1 MCFLAYRENKLADP
15 PEQTFVGTTYA
26 EYKDRIES
34 DQNNQSEPSPVIPPG
49 DVNPNFDSPNVF
61 SSFSSS
67 QPIVDGTFYSPIRIV
82 VEDREPST
90 FPVDSSRSL
99 PANAVFETDQLFAQ
113 SYTTPSPVEVLPA
126 FSSNPDLFSFGS
138 FIPFTS
144 EPDRL
149 VDYVQEDS
157 SSLAP
162 LSNDSSHFEQYSNN
176 IDTLRDDSSVSLSN
190 RDNTLLTDSDM
201 ESLRIPDSTGSINP
215 EDLLSPQPP
224 LMNVDMELDRGVDFP
239 HPTTGFTPNQS
250 LSPWDPR
257 TGEEEN
263 QSGGAPVS
271 GIITQGPEE
280 REGGGEGEG
289 EGEGGGEGEEGQE
302 EKEEKKKKKKKKN
315 QSVRH
320 RLNFPG
326 TGERIL
332 IMQWISR
339 LIGGPNLKESAKAL
353 YKKYYRQ
360 RSMACGSQV
369 YVFVAELG
377 MIVKITIGRKAR
389 HLYFS
394 YYSMKKNPDHYGIQL

>member
-224 LMNVDMELDRGVDFP
+224 LMNMELELDRGVDFP
-239 HPTTGFTPNQS
+239 YPTTGFTRDQS
-250 LSPWDPR
+250 QSPWDPR

-263 QSGGAPVS
+263 QSGGAPDL
-271 GIITQGPEE
+271 GNITQGPEE
-280 REGGGEGEG
+280 REGGGDGEG

-302 EKEEKKKKKKKKN
+302 EEEN
-315 QSVRH
+315 QPCRH
-320 RLNFPG
+320 RLNFAG

-339 LIGGPNLKESAKAL
+339 FIGGSTYKGSAKAL
-353 YKKYYRQ
+353 YKKYYNQ
-360 RSMACGSQV
+360 RSMAYGSRV

-377 MIVKITIGRKAR
+377 MIVKITIGRKTE

-394 YYSMKKNPDHYGIQL
+394 YFSMKKNPDHYGIQL

>member
-1 MCFLAYRENKLADP
+1 MD
-15 PEQTFVGTTYA
+15 
-26 EYKDRIES
+26 
-34 DQNNQSEPSPVIPPG
+34 
-49 DVNPNFDSPNVF
+49 
-61 SSFSSS
+61 
-67 QPIVDGTFYSPIRIV
+67 
-82 VEDREPST
+82 
-90 FPVDSSRSL
+90 
-99 PANAVFETDQLFAQ
+99 
-113 SYTTPSPVEVLPA
+113 
-126 FSSNPDLFSFGS
+126 
-138 FIPFTS
+138 
-144 EPDRL
+144 
-149 VDYVQEDS
+149 DYVQEDS
-157 SSLAP
+157 SSLVP

-190 RDNTLLTDSDM
+190 RDNTILTDSDM

-224 LMNVDMELDRGVDFP
+224 LMNVELELDRGVDFP
-239 HPTTGFTPNQS
+239 HPTTGFTHNQS

-280 REGGGEGEG
+280 REGGGDGEGEG
-289 EGEGGGEGEEGQE
+289 EGEGEGQE
-302 EKEEKKKKKKKKN
+302 EQEEEEN
-315 QSVRH
+315 QPCRH
-320 RLNFPG
+320 RLNFAG

-353 YKKYYRQ
+353 FEKYYHQ
-360 RSMACGSQV
+360 RSMAYGSRV

-377 MIVKITIGRKAR
+377 MIVKITIGRKAE

-394 YYSMKKNPDHYGIQL
+394 YYSMKKNPDHYGIQF

>member
-1 MCFLAYRENKLADP
+1 MCFLAYRENKLDDP
-15 PEQTFVGTTYA
+15 PEQTFVGTTYS

-82 VEDREPST
+82 VEDRDPST

-99 PANAVFETDQLFAQ
+99 PANAIFETDQLFAHNNT
-113 SYTTPSPVEVLPA
+113 SPSPVEVLPV

-144 EPDRL
+144 EPVRL

-157 SSLAP
+157 SSLVP
-162 LSNDSSHFEQYSNN
+162 LSNDSSHFEQYSNSN
-176 IDTLRDDSSVSLSN
+176 DNLRDDSSVSLSN
-190 RDNTLLTDSDM
+190 KDNTILTDSDM

-224 LMNVDMELDRGVDFP
+224 LMNMELELDRGVDFP
-239 HPTTGFTPNQS
+239 YPTTGFTHNQS
-250 LSPWDPR
+250 QSPWDPR

-263 QSGGAPVS
+263 QSGGAPDL
-271 GIITQGPEE
+271 GNITQGPEE

-289 EGEGGGEGEEGQE
+289 EEGQE
-302 EKEEKKKKKKKKN
+302 EEEN
-315 QSVRH
+315 QPCRH
-320 RLNFPG
+320 RLNFAG

-332 IMQWISR
+332 IMRWISR
-339 LIGGPNLKESAKAL
+339 FIGGSTYKGSAKAL
-353 YKKYYRQ
+353 FEKYYRQ
-360 RSMACGSQV
+360 RSMAYGSRV

>member
-1 MCFLAYRENKLADP
+1 M
-15 PEQTFVGTTYA
+15 GTTYS

-67 QPIVDGTFYSPIRIV
+67 QPIVD
-82 VEDREPST
+82 VEDRDSST

-99 PANAVFETDQLFAQ
+99 PANAVFETDQLFTHNNT
-113 SYTTPSPVEVLPA
+113 SPSPVEVLPV
-126 FSSNPDLFSFGS
+126 FNSNPDLFSFGS

-149 VDYVQEDS
+149 DDYVQEDS
-157 SSLAP
+157 SSLVP

-190 RDNTLLTDSDM
+190 RDNTILTDSDM

-239 HPTTGFTPNQS
+239 HPTTGFTRDQ
-250 LSPWDPR
+250 LQSPWDPR

-263 QSGGAPVS
+263 QSGGAPVL
-271 GIITQGPEE
+271 GNITQGPEE

-289 EGEGGGEGEEGQE
+289 EGEGEEGQE
-302 EKEEKKKKKKKKN
+302 EEEN
-315 QSVRH
+315 QPCRH
-320 RLNFPG
+320 RLNFAG

-339 LIGGPNLKESAKAL
+339 FIGGSTYKGSAKAL
-353 YKKYYRQ
+353 FEKYYNQ
-360 RSMACGSQV
+360 RSMAYGSRV

-377 MIVKITIGRKAR
+377 MIVKITIGRKTE

>member
-1 MCFLAYRENKLADP
+1 MCFLAYRENKLDDP
-15 PEQTFVGTTYA
+15 PEQTFVGTTYS

-82 VEDREPST
+82 VEDRDPST

-99 PANAVFETDQLFAQ
+99 PANAVFETDQLFAHNNT
-113 SYTTPSPVEVLPA
+113 SPSPVEVLPV

-149 VDYVQEDS
+149 DDYVQEDS
-157 SSLAP
+157 SSLVP

-176 IDTLRDDSSVSLSN
+176 IDTLRNDSSVSLSN
-190 RDNTLLTDSDM
+190 RDNTILTDSDM

-224 LMNVDMELDRGVDFP
+224 LMNMDMELDRGVDFP
-239 HPTTGFTPNQS
+239 HPITGFTRDQ
-250 LSPWDPR
+250 LQSPWDPR

-271 GIITQGPEE
+271 GPIRVGPEE
-280 REGGGEGEG
+280 REGEGEG
-289 EGEGGGEGEEGQE
+289 EGQE
-302 EKEEKKKKKKKKN
+302 EKEEKKKKKKK
-315 QSVRH
+315 SVRR

-377 MIVKITIGRKAR
+377 MIVKITIGRKTE

-394 YYSMKKNPDHYGIQL
+394 YYSMKKNPDHYGIQF

>member
-1 MCFLAYRENKLADP
+1 MCFLAYRENKLDDP
-15 PEQTFVGTTYA
+15 PEQTFVGTTYS

-67 QPIVDGTFYSPIRIV
+67 QPIVD
-82 VEDREPST
+82 VEDRDSST

-99 PANAVFETDQLFAQ
+99 PANAVFETDQLFTHNNT
-113 SYTTPSPVEVLPA
+113 SPSPVEVLPV
-126 FSSNPDLFSFGS
+126 FNSNPDLFSFGS

-149 VDYVQEDS
+149 DDYVQEDS
-157 SSLAP
+157 SSLVP

-190 RDNTLLTDSDM
+190 RDNTILTDSDM

-239 HPTTGFTPNQS
+239 HPTTGFTRDQ
-250 LSPWDPR
+250 LQSPWDPR

-263 QSGGAPVS
+263 QSGGAPVL
-271 GIITQGPEE
+271 GNITQGPEE

-289 EGEGGGEGEEGQE
+289 EGEGEEGQE
-302 EKEEKKKKKKKKN
+302 EEEN
-315 QSVRH
+315 QPCRH
-320 RLNFPG
+320 RLNFAG

-339 LIGGPNLKESAKAL
+339 FIGGSTYKGSAKAL
-353 YKKYYRQ
+353 FEKYYNQ
-360 RSMACGSQV
+360 RSMAYGSRV

-377 MIVKITIGRKAR
+377 MIVKITIGRKTE

>member
-15 PEQTFVGTTYA
+15 PEQTFVGTTYS
-26 EYKDRIES
+26 EYKDRIGS

-99 PANAVFETDQLFAQ
+99 PANAVFETDQLFTHNNT
-113 SYTTPSPVEVLPA
+113 SPSPVEVLPV
-126 FSSNPDLFSFGS
+126 FNSNPDLFSFGS

-149 VDYVQEDS
+149 DDYVQEDS
-157 SSLAP
+157 SSLVP

-190 RDNTLLTDSDM
+190 RDNTILTDSDM

-224 LMNVDMELDRGVDFP
+224 LMNVELELDRGVDFP
-239 HPTTGFTPNQS
+239 HPTTGFTHNQS

-280 REGGGEGEG
+280 REGGGDGEGEG
-289 EGEGGGEGEEGQE
+289 EGEGEGQE
-302 EKEEKKKKKKKKN
+302 EQEEEEN
-315 QSVRH
+315 QPCRH
-320 RLNFPG
+320 RLNFAG

-353 YKKYYRQ
+353 FEKYYHQ
-360 RSMACGSQV
+360 RSMAYGSRV

-377 MIVKITIGRKAR
+377 MIVKITIGRKAE

-394 YYSMKKNPDHYGIQL
+394 YYSMKKNPDHYGIQF